1 MDCRRSVVCL
11 VNKHRIF
18 LGLMS
23 LLILVIDIPNGI
35 GFILGS
41 IIVQGLSVVREQYY
55 KVLLE
60 GSNFKAAS
68 YVGYIL
74 FLFVGLWLPLGVA
87 FFAPHIIGP
96 FGYAGA
102 VLLDRMVLY
111 LKGLFNQ
118 ERGVE

>member
-1 MDCRRSVVCL
+1 M
-11 VNKHRIF
+11 
-18 LGLMS
+18 
-23 LLILVIDIPNGI
+23 VIIDRPNGF

-41 IIVQGLSVVREQYY
+41 VIIQGLGVVREQYY
-55 KVLLE
+55 KVVLK
-60 GSNFKAAS
+60 GSDFKATTFI
-68 YVGYIL
+68 GYIL

-87 FFAPHIIGP
+87 FYAPHIIGP

-118 ERGVE
+118 ERGVK